1 MYKCI
6 KCNKQFKFESEL
18 IRHNNRKI
26 ACNAP
31 KKEYKCN
38 ICKVN
43 FKCPYDQNKH
53 EKTKKH
59 KLNLEING
67 HNNNTIIGDH
77 NVNNSFNNIIQLTL
91 NVNSF
96 KNTDTSYIRNAIIQE
111 IGDFIYLETINK
123 KYTPD
128 TEKVKILFDSVIK
141 MLESL
146 HFNLEIEEN
155 HNLKILLIFPGIK
168 KKVYEYLILEIN
180 PETKQIVWN
189 SLSYEEI
196 LEKIFHHLYTLNN
209 KLQNE
214 NYDKFILFL
223 KKHLIYDKELSQ
235 ELKPCI
241 QHKLSEMYVNFNK
254 KQKKDERD
262 IKPDIKEKIQEYVF
276 YRNQEC
282 KLPNG
287 FNPEIQNSEITNS

>member
-6 KCNKQFKFESEL
+6 KCNKQFRYESDF
-18 IRHNNRKI
+18 IRHKNRKT
-26 ACNAP
+26 ACNVI
-31 KKEYKCN
+31 KQNLDCEL
-38 ICKVN
+38 CKVK
-43 FKCPYDQNKH
+43 FKCKAEKIRH
-53 EKTKKH
+53 EQTKKH
-59 KLNLEING
+59 IFNIKNSTINNSFN
-67 HNNNTIIGDH
+67 H
-77 NVNNSFNNIIQLTL
+77 SFNNIINLTL

-96 KNTDTSYIRNAIIQE
+96 KNTDTSHIRNAIIQE

-223 KKHLIYDKELSQ
+223 KKYLIYDKELSQ

-287 FNPEIQNSEITNS
+287 FNPEIQNSDIINS